1 MKIAILT
8 QVKYIR
14 YANAFIGE
22 LLELGMDKKGWQA
35 RIHVNHHSD
44 HFDWREYDLVVSL
57 LYDKIVKNNEFD
69 IPRLGTINIHPSY
82 LPWHRGSCPNFWA
95 VLSGGG
101 AGWTAHRMTAEI
113 DRGDIYL
120 QKSVPVMASDT
131 AETLWDRLFDE
142 LPVFLFDLA
151 EIMSSGNFEPL
162 DIEQGNDTIRTI
174 PSFNEIHDANNFL
187 NNIWKQRGAAG
198 AFSAMF
204 VLDAIRACSFGDYP
218 GFVLDTPD
226 GKVEFKA
233 RRIEE

>member
-101 AGWTAHRMTAEI
+101 AGWTAHRMTEEL
-113 DRGDIYL
+113 DRGALYL
-120 QKSVPVMASDT
+120 QMLVPVLYSDT
-131 AETLWDRLFDE
+131 SETLWKRLFE
-142 LPVFLFDLA
+142 KLPVFLTHLTE
-151 EIMSSGNFEPL
+151 EILEGLRPL
-162 DIEQGNDTIRTI
+162 HIEQKIERVNKLTDFHSEHLFETHSGYM
-174 PSFNEIHDANNFL
+174 SLQWE
-187 NNIWKQRGAAG
+187 RGARYILK
-198 AFSAMF
+198 
-204 VLDAIRACSFGDYP
+204 VIQACSFGDY
-218 GFVLDTPD
+218 GGLVLDTPD